1 VITGTSSSSIQTFK
15 AEMTKVFKMSDLGL
29 LSYYLGIEVKQ
40 DELGITLSQERYAN
54 KILDLSGF
62 ADCNS
67 CDVPMQ
73 AKLKLSRKD
82 DSPCVDATEYR
93 SLVGK
98 LRYLVNTRPN

>member
-1 VITGTSSSSIQTFK
+1 
-15 AEMTKVFKMSDLGL
+15 M
-29 LSYYLGIEVKQ
+29 KQ
-40 DELGITLSQERYAN
+40 DELGITISQERYAN

-98 LRYLVNTRPN
+98 LRYLVNTRPDLAFSVGYVSRFMEEPQIDHLATVK